1 MACSFLILYLLL
13 SLTSGE
19 TDWPHQSF
27 WTGNWQPPHL
37 SLSETG
43 ETDTGY
49 IFIGVRKSNKAGNAP
64 TIFDNHGDL
73 VWHGPQRE
81 NLDFK
86 MQKLFGQDVI
96 TYWDAEPDVRVL
108 GYGATHIL
116 DSTYKEI
123 YTVTLRDDFRTPS
136 GKDFDSFIDGHEHYI
151 TPQNTMLVS
160 ALNFTQTDTSHLR
173 RGTVNMWVLDSLFYE
188 IDIKT
193 NKVLFKWDALSHI
206 PISNSSIA
214 VKGGKE
220 LHEAWDAYHINSV
233 TSAKY
238 GYLVNFRHIRSI
250 FYINKDGSVRW
261 QLSGDNNNHGDFESK
276 NVTFAWQHDVRIH
289 NETDES
295 LALTLYN
302 NAAMD
307 NEDPGPST
315 GLAIHVD
322 LVNKKAWIIY
332 ELTDPT
338 DHIVSAT
345 QGSFQVLS
353 SLRPAHMLVGCGSIP
368 KLKEYDGDG
377 NVVLRGQFGKDTFS
391 ANAYRIFKF
400 PWSATPH
407 WDPAVFVNHTTS
419 YTIDLYMSWNG
430 ATGYNNWAIFSI
442 PSRTSTLL
450 EGRLLLVHERTGFET
465 HVPLEN
471 IDARFIIAVARDG
484 ERILGQSSIVELGQ
498 INSVCP
504 VIP

>member
-1 MACSFLILYLLL
+1 ML
-13 SLTSGE
+13 
-19 TDWPHQSF
+19 
-27 WTGNWQPPHL
+27 
-37 SLSETG
+37 
-43 ETDTGY
+43 
-49 IFIGVRKSNKAGNAP
+49 IGVRKSNNAGTAP
-64 TIFDNHGDL
+64 TIFDNNGDMVWQGPHG
-73 VWHGPQRE
+73 E
-81 NLDFK
+81 NLNFK
-86 MQKLFGQDVI
+86 VQKLFGQDVI
-96 TYWDAEPDVRVL
+96 TYWDAQPDLRVL

-123 YTVTLRDDFRTPS
+123 YTVTLHDDFHTPS
-136 GKDFDSFIDGHEHYI
+136 GKRFDSYIDGHEHYI

-173 RGTVNMWVLDSLFYE
+173 RGTPDMWVLDSLFYE

-193 NKVLFKWDALSHI
+193 NNILLKWDALERI
-206 PISNSSIA
+206 PISKSSVT
-214 VKGGKE
+214 VKGGKK

-238 GYLVNFRHIRSI
+238 GYLVNFRHIRSV

-261 QLSGDNNNHGDFESK
+261 QLSGDDDNHGDFKSE
-276 NVTFAWQHDVRIH
+276 NVNFAWQHDARIH

-295 LALTLYN
+295 LVLSLYN

-307 NEDPGPST
+307 HSDPGPST
-315 GLAIHVD
+315 GLVIHVD
-322 LVNKKAWIIY
+322 LVNKKAWRIQ

-345 QGSFQVLS
+345 QGSFQFLPNS
-353 SLRPAHMLVGCGSIP
+353 GTAHMLLGYGSIP

-407 WDPAVFVNHTTS
+407 WDPTLFVNHTTS
-419 YTIDLYMSWNG
+419 HMTDLYMSWNG
-430 ATGYNNWAIFSI
+430 ATDYDNWAIFSV
-442 PSRTSTLL
+442 PSQTSTLL
-450 EGRLLLVHERTGFET
+450 EGNRLLVHERTGFET

-471 IDARFIIAVARDG
+471 TDARFIIAVARDG
-484 ERILGQSSIVELGQ
+484 ERILGKSSIAEVGQ
-498 INSVCP
+498 EINYVCP
-504 VIP
+504 VIA